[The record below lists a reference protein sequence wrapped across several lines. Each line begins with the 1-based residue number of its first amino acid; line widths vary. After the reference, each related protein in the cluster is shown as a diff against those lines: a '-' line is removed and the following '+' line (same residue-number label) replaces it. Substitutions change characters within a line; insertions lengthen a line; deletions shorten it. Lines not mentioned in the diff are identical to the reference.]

1 MFRLHYI
8 TMYFADI
15 KFPNKESVTT
25 QAFVFSRFKKQ
36 TPKSSS
42 WMPVNLDTDY
52 KRNTKWIPDLISK
65 VLPCTATFKL
75 GFTCRHKTHEMIFL
89 KIFKVPFLHVE
100 ESPGS
105 CFQMGLNIFFF
116 AVDGNCY
123 SDFTYDGE
131 QCMQHIIWF
140 TSPFDVLTDS
150 DRCLDLKAVIW

>member
-105 CFQMGLNIFFF
+105 SFQMGLNIFFF

-123 SDFTYDGE
+123 SDHLRRRAVHAAYYLVYLT
-131 QCMQHIIWF
+131 IWCIN
-140 TSPFDVLTDS
+140 
-150 DRCLDLKAVIW
+150 R